1 VATSNSQ
8 IPFLDKLSTLSQH
21 PSFRLEEEDLG
32 PAGNDSIIPCYFLSP
47 NEALDLEPDLS
58 RDVKGALLVTETG
71 IIDSQALVDSLALEI
86 EDPDYLPSKQ
96 AESSSV
102 GRMKE
107 ETRGEGVLVMGTRV
121 VRIDKDPEGK
131 GWIVQMETGWS
142 EDGEK
147 GQVESVKCQVVV
159 NAAGLGAASLLE
171 GIVPEQDQP
180 KMYLVKGTSHPAR
193 RSTERADIRQLHVI
207 QRSRRF
213 ERLSTTLPLP
223 RRESRSPR
231 YPPHIRPR
239 RKHPLRTRYRTNRF
253 TFSILPK
260 SRFLARTPSSLRLS
274 SRINSRSCSG
284 LPTRYRSCWIKSR
297 LFWNTT

>member
-1 VATSNSQ
+1 MATSNSQ
-8 IPFLDKLSTLSQH
+8 IPYLDKLSTLSQH

-47 NEALDLEPDLS
+47 NEAIDLEPDLS

-71 IIDSQALVDSLALEI
+71 IIDSQALVDSLAMEI
-86 EDPDYLPSKQ
+86 EDPDYLHSKK

-107 ETRGEGVLVMGTRV
+107 ETRGDVVLVLGTRV

-180 KMYLVKGTSHPAR
+180 KMYLVKGK
-193 RSTERADIRQLHVI
+193 
-207 QRSRRF
+207 F
-213 ERLSTTLPLP
+213 
-223 RRESRSPR
+223 
-231 YPPHIRPR
+231 
-239 RKHPLRTRYRTNRF
+239 
-253 TFSILPK
+253 
-260 SRFLARTPSSLRLS
+260 
-274 SRINSRSCSG
+274 
-284 LPTRYRSCWIKSR
+284 PTRLREAEDN
-297 LFWNTT
+297 L

>member
-86 EDPDYLPSKQ
+86 EDPDYLPSKK

-102 GRMKE
+102 NRMKE
-107 ETRGEGVLVMGTRV
+107 ETRGEGVLVLGTRV

-131 GWIVQMETGWS
+131 GWVVQMETGWS

-180 KMYLVKGTSHPAR
+180 KMYLVKGKS
-193 RSTERADIRQLHVI
+193 ST
-207 QRSRRF
+207 
-213 ERLSTTLPLP
+213 RLTEMG
-223 RRESRSPR
+223 ES
-231 YPPHIRPR
+231 
-239 RKHPLRTRYRTNRF
+239 
-253 TFSILPK
+253 
-260 SRFLARTPSSLRLS
+260 
-274 SRINSRSCSG
+274 
-284 LPTRYRSCWIKSR
+284 
-297 LFWNTT
+297 